1 MQRFSYASA
10 MRIGDEIDDYCS
22 RCKRPTDHNIVS
34 MAGEEPQKTRCRTCQ
49 YEHAYK
55 RNKGGKKEMSAA
67 EAFNTLMASV
77 SGQLPKD
84 EPKKRKKS

>member
-1 MQRFSYASA
+1 

-22 RCKRPTDHNIVS
+22 RCKRTTNHNIVS
-34 MAGEEPQKTRCRTCQ
+34 MASSDAEPQKTRCRTCQ
-49 YEHAYK
+49 YEHAYN
-55 RNKGGKKEMSAA
+55 RNKGGKKEMTAA

-84 EPKKRKKS
+84 EPKKKGRKS